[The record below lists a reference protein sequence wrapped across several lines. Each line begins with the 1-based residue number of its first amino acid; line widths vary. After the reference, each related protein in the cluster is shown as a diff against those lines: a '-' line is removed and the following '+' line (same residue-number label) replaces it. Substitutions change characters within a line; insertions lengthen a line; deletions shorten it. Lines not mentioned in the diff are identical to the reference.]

1 LQPFFDQSRET
12 CPLPRSEGFCIHQQ
26 GIINV
31 ESGLHSTTIQISVY
45 IGNPID
51 SSVSIHRCADRE
63 LIEELPRFARG
74 DSYDELAMPELDSEA
89 IDFRAASELF
99 APARKLKRADLETL
113 RLVTKHEGRKEVRDP
128 FLRN

>member
-1 LQPFFDQSRET
+1 LSPELDI
-12 CPLPRSEGFCIHQQ
+12 LPWRRTHILAVQQ
-26 GIINV
+26 YPGPGRPHYLK
-31 ESGLHSTTIQISVY
+31 SAGLDGSAYERVGST
-45 IGNPID
+45 N
-51 SSVSIHRCADRE
+51 HCAERE

-74 DSYDELAMPELDSEA
+74 ESYDELAMPELDSEA

-113 RLVTKHEGRKEVRDP
+113 RLVTKHEGRKELRDP